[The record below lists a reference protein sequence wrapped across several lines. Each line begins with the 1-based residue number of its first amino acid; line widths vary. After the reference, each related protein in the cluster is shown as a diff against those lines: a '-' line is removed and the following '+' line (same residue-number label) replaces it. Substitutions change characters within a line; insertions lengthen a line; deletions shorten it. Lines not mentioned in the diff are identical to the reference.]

1 VTGEPASAPVLH
13 GQHAKQV
20 LALIDRAA
28 RELRLAGRE
37 DLTSWITHERRRMT
51 TPVCNVLVVGEFKKG
66 KSALIN
72 ALLNARVC
80 AADPDLATAVPTV
93 VRHGDELDVTVVTSD
108 QAAAARD
115 DAATNGSADD
125 ITGRSVPLA
134 QLARF
139 TTDTPGERIIDGID
153 SVIVKVPRQLLA
165 DGLVVIDTPGVNG
178 GLTAAHAAATLRA
191 LAGADAVILVTDASQ
206 ELSKPELEFFR
217 RTVSMC
223 PTTVCAMTKV
233 DFYPHWRQIL
243 ELNRGHFQRAG
254 LDTEIIPLAAPL
266 RHRALRTRDRELDEE
281 SGFPRLSAYLRD
293 EVIGRKE
300 ILATRVTA
308 AAAREALQ
316 QVISRV
322 AAEHATLSDPA
333 GVSGLRERL
342 ELAKQEATR
351 MRSAAADWQQLLAD
365 RFGDLASNV
374 DTDLTLRL
382 RTLRDEATERIE
394 SSDPASGWPE
404 FQAWLHQRTNEE
416 VTDHFTNMR
425 DMAEA
430 VATEVL
436 SRFDESTG
444 QLTLG
449 LSLLPETLAK
459 DFDLKEG
466 NFEKLSKSQLAF
478 AAVRGSAGSMI
489 IASMVGTFAGA
500 IGAVASIVSSAVVP
514 GAAVLALVLGGK
526 SIFGAKDAQVRANR
540 AEATRNIRRYL
551 EEVELVTRK
560 DSRATMRRV
569 NQRLRNYLR
578 VRAAE
583 LERSASQNLEATAR
597 AIKSDNVSRQQQLDK
612 TTVELRRLRP
622 LLAALDH
629 VARTGQAPSP
639 DETPSAV
646 PTGSDA

>member
-1 VTGEPASAPVLH
+1 MTEERAPDPDGQTGHTSTVLT
-13 GQHAKQV
+13 
-20 LALIDRAA
+20 LIDRAA
-28 RELRLAGRE
+28 RELRLADRD
-37 DLTSWITHERRRMT
+37 DLTSWISHERRRMT

-66 KSALIN
+66 KSALVN

-93 VRHGDELDVTVVTSD
+93 IRHGDHLEVTVVTSE
-108 QAAAARD
+108 QAEALD
-115 DAATNGSADD
+115 DAVTNGSDAVS
-125 ITGRSVPLA
+125 GSSVPLA

-153 SVIVKVPRQLLA
+153 SVVVKVPRQLLA

-178 GLTAAHAAATLRA
+178 GLAAAHAAATLRA

-206 ELSKPELEFFR
+206 ELSEPELEFFR
-217 RTVSMC
+217 RTVTMC
-223 PTTVCAMTKV
+223 PTTVCVMTKI

-243 ELNRGHFQRAG
+243 DLDRGHLQRAG
-254 LDTEIIPLAAPL
+254 LDVAIIPLAAPL
-266 RHRALRTRDRELDEE
+266 RHRALRTGDRALDEE
-281 SGFPRLSAYLRD
+281 SGFPRLSAYLRN

-300 ILATRVTA
+300 VLATRVTA

-316 QVISRV
+316 QVTSRV
-322 AAEHATLSDPA
+322 AAEHAILSDPA
-333 GVSGLRERL
+333 GVGGMRERL
-342 ELAKQEATR
+342 EVAKQEATR
-351 MRSAAADWQQLLAD
+351 LRSAAADWQQLLAD

-382 RTLRDEATERIE
+382 RTLRDQATERIE
-394 SSDPASGWPE
+394 ASDPSSGWPE

-430 VATEVL
+430 VAAEVL

-449 LSLLPETLAK
+449 VDLLPETLAK
-459 DFDLKEG
+459 EYDLKEG
-466 NFEKLSKSQLAF
+466 NFERLSKGQLAF
-478 AAVRGSAGSMI
+478 VAVRGSAGSMI

-500 IGAVASIVSSAVVP
+500 LGTFAAVVGTAVVP
-514 GAAVLALVLGGK
+514 GAAVLALFLGGK

-540 AEATRNIRRYL
+540 AEATRNVRRYL

-597 AIKSDNVSRQQQLDK
+597 AIKSDNVSRQRQLEK
-612 TTVELRRLRP
+612 TTAELRRLRP

-629 VARTGQAPSP
+629 VARTGRAPSP
-639 DETPSAV
+639 DDEPSAAT
-646 PTGSDA
+646 TGGGGA